1 IISIHMWPITTAEP
15 VEYTLAEFTEKY
27 PGYSYRF
34 TEVPYTIGE
43 NKTSEDQ
50 YCILDGDNLIPCY
63 VKSDGTKYESI
74 PIEKDSEDGISA
86 VGRMP
91 IILVE
96 LVDEDGYVI
105 GDYLA
110 DMVVDGVVVELK
122 AVSALNGAHIAQLL
136 NYLKATGMKHGLLIN
151 FGSDKFECRK
161 VAGRP

>member
-1 IISIHMWPITTAEP
+1 MKCKMTDEEAKVICDRIRQTAYAIHLYLGVGYLEKVYENALAHRLSKQGMDVQTQFPIQ
-15 VEYTLAEFTEKY
+15 V
-27 PGYSYRF
+27 
-34 TEVPYTIGE
+34 
-43 NKTSEDQ
+43 
-50 YCILDGDNLIPCY
+50 
-63 VKSDGTKYESI
+63 
-74 PIEKDSEDGISA
+74 
-86 VGRMP
+86 
-91 IILVE
+91 
-96 LVDEDGYVI
+96 VDEDGYVI